1 MSKSGL
7 FSRFASKQELQLA
20 TIDTAEAVYAA
31 EVIEPAMQ
39 FPEGRRASSSCASAT
54 CPTSSAAS
62 SPAAASLPPPPPSG
76 TPGAD
81 RSEIA
86 CARCS
91 PAGTSCSKPTSA
103 PLNGTGARARRRIGQ
118 LVFEINALLHEANG
132 HYLLFDD
139 SAALDRA
146 QTAITDR
153 LARAQR

>member
-20 TIDTAEAVYAA
+20 TIDTAEAVYAT

-39 FPEGRRASSSCASAT
+39 FPEGRARLEQLCERYR
-54 CPTSSAAS
+54 PTSSAAS

-103 PLNGTGARARRRIGQ
+103 PLNGTGARARRRDRSA
-118 LVFEINALLHEANG
+118 LFEINALLHEANG